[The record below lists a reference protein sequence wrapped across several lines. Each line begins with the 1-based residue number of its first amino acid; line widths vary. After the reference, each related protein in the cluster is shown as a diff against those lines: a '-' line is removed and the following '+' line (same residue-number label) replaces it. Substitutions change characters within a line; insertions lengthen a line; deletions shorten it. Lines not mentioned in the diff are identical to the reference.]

1 MSSPINR
8 KVQRYNMQQRRLST
22 AKLTLAAML
31 ACLAL
36 IFTYIEFLMPIS
48 LGIPGIKL
56 GLANIVIIIAL
67 YGLNW
72 KYALSINLLRIF
84 MAGLLFSG
92 AFGIIYSLAGA
103 TASFIAM
110 VFLKKTDKFSIVGV
124 SMGGGVFH
132 NFGQIALAAQL
143 VSNSKIFY
151 YFPVLL
157 FAGLVTGITMG
168 FFAYYL
174 SIKMPKHLFPEL
186 RQNIYKSTNFASADE
201 IRDSAHQFVDE
212 S

>member
-1 MSSPINR
+1 
-8 KVQRYNMQQRRLST
+8 MQARRLNT

-31 ACLAL
+31 SCLAL

-67 YGLNW
+67 YGLNL
-72 KYALSINLLRIF
+72 KYAMSINVIRIF

-92 AFGIIYSLAGA
+92 TFGIIYSMAGA
-103 TASFIAM
+103 TISFIAM

-132 NFGQIALAAQL
+132 NLGQIALAAQL
-143 VSNSKIFY
+143 VSNNKIFY

-157 FAGLVTGITMG
+157 FAGLVTGISMG
-168 FFAYYL
+168 FFSYYL
-174 SIKMPKHLFPEL
+174 SLKMPRHLFPEL
-186 RQNIYKSTNFASADE
+186 RQNICKLADT
-201 IRDSAHQFVDE
+201 DSGK
-212 S
+212 